1 MRLSSN
7 LHLTYC
13 TNIHPSTGLADV
25 KANLERYAVPLRERL
40 SPGQPFGLGLRLSGE
55 ESRELLEP
63 GQLRAFRRFLD
74 ERRLYVFTVNGFPYG
89 PFHGQAVKAQ
99 VHAPDW
105 RDAERVA
112 YTEHLVDILAA
123 LLPEGEEG
131 GISTSP
137 LSYKAWVDES
147 DPALWATLI
156 ANVMRVVEKL
166 ARLHQTS
173 GQLIHLDI
181 EPEPDGLLE
190 RSEELAHFFAHHLLG
205 AGAAQLAERLS
216 IPLDEARAAVVRHV
230 QVCFDTCH
238 IAVAHEVPGEALV
251 RYQQAGMQIGKI
263 QISSALRLALDA
275 DAAARQRQLDALLPF
290 AESTYLHQV
299 IARSGGGTLM
309 QFPDLPPAL
318 SALRDGEFEEA
329 RVHFHVPV
337 FAQNFAEPGLT
348 ATQPEIVQT
357 FAALGQ
363 QAFTHHLEI
372 ETYTWDVLPPELK
385 SPLLDMIEREYRWVL
400 EELGASGVTPLLS
413 AQPAPQVADG
423 V

>member
-1 MRLSSN
+1 MQLASE

-40 SPGQPFGLGLRLSGE
+40 AAGQPFGLGLRLSGE

-63 GQLRAFRRFLD
+63 GQLSAFRTFLD
-74 ERRLYVFTVNGFPYG
+74 ERGLYVFTINGFPYG

-105 RDAERVA
+105 QESERVA
-112 YTEHLVDILAA
+112 YTERLIDILAA
-123 LLPEGEEG
+123 LLPEGQDG

-147 DPALWATLI
+147 DPALWATLTE
-156 ANVMRVVEKL
+156 NVMRVVEKL
-166 ARLHQTS
+166 ARLHQSS

-190 RSEELAHFFAHHLLG
+190 RSEELVHFFTAHLLG
-205 AGAAQLAERLS
+205 AGASQLAERLGIS
-216 IPLDEARAAVVRHV
+216 LNEAKVAVARHV

-238 IAVAHEVPGEALV
+238 IAVAHEVPGEALS
-251 RYQQAGMQIGKI
+251 RYQQAGMRIGKI
-263 QISSALRLALDA
+263 QISSALRLTLDT
-275 DAAARQRQLDALLPF
+275 DAAARRRQLDALLPF

-299 IARSGGGTLM
+299 IARSGGDQLM

-318 SALRDGEFEEA
+318 SALSDAEFKEA

-337 FAQNFAEPGLT
+337 FAERFGAAGL
-348 ATQPEIVQT
+348 ASTQPEIVQT
-357 FAALGQ
+357 FAALAEQ
-363 QAFTHHLEI
+363 PFTRHLEI

-385 SPLLDMIEREYRWVL
+385 SPLLEMIEREYRWVL
-400 EELGASGVTPLLS
+400 DQLSASGVTALS
-413 AQPAPQVADG
+413 TQQVAHG
-423 V
+423 L